1 MDKAEANT
9 ILSEQLARFNG
20 RSHSELAALVESR
33 HLEAYEV
40 RGASGTSYQVEI
52 QLFWDGRPGD
62 TIRILGSIDDG
73 GIRALFPVTDSV
85 LVTRT

>member
-1 MDKAEANT
+1 MDTSEAEK
-9 ILSEQLARFNG
+9 ILSEQLARFSG

-33 HLEAYEV
+33 HLEAYED

-52 QLFWDGRPGD
+52 QFLWDGRPGG

-73 GIRALFPVTDSV
+73 GIRAFFPVTDSL
-85 LVTRT
+85 LVSP